1 MITELKHNQVFI
13 FGSNICGYH
22 EGGAA
27 RKAFDD
33 FGAIYGKGVGIQGQ
47 SYAIPTLDEH
57 FNKLGLSIIK
67 YYLEDLDDYARTHKG
82 LEFLLT
88 KVGEGIAGFEP
99 QQMESIMPNFPS
111 NVIRV

>member
-1 MITELKHNQVFI
+1 MITSLKPNQVFI

-33 FGAIYGKGVGIQGQ
+33 FGAIYGKGTGIQGQ

-67 YYLEDLDDYARTHKG
+67 HYLEDLDDYARTHPG

-88 KVGEGIAGFEP
+88 NVGCGIAGFSSEE
-99 QQMESIMPNFPS
+99 MESIMPIFPS
-111 NVIRV
+111 NVIKV